1 VPGVNDSVE
10 HPEFGSGVIKL
21 ILGNI
26 ARVNFFG
33 EEIDVSLNDLTV
45 KKSYTPEVPDNSE
58 PLESNIDRPLFRQAF
73 EAINLGVVPP
83 DPSQLIELTIGYKTL
98 KGQVHS
104 WFQSAGKDGLCKVVF
119 GYYGSGKTHLLN
131 VIRCIALQSGW
142 VVSFLEFDP
151 KSADPA
157 KPHLVYRNLMSCL
170 EFPERENGTKTEG
183 LLGFIKEIRN
193 CWDSKSI
200 RRRKYFSS
208 SPWFSHAF
216 EILLKY
222 PHLDEDYDYVAAC
235 SWLAGDNK
243 ALSIVKE
250 MGRAKGYHHSIP
262 RMPVTKETADI
273 YVNHLVVISELCR
286 VLGYKGLV
294 IILDEAEHVRGYN
307 VRRKN
312 RANNFFDLLARSAHK
327 PLVGEPCPLPN
338 EHGFSLQPYWSEGPH
353 FALFV
358 GLTEADTFN
367 NPLLTLRDACV
378 FLHDE
383 DDRIFIKPP
392 TVKKYEEWCT
402 ELLKKFHKHYPTET
416 ELLSKTNN
424 CKKVAAVLGNFM
436 KEMDKNMIVLRI
448 WIKLAGLIPC
458 IILSKNA
465 STIDELSTIISSVA
479 SEVTGSKLPWE
490 M

>member
-1 VPGVNDSVE
+1 MPRVNDDVE
-10 HPEFGSGVIKL
+10 HPEFGSGTIEV

-26 ARVNFFG
+26 AQVNFFG
-33 EEIDVSLNDLTV
+33 EIIDVSLSDLTL
-45 KKSYTPEVPDNSE
+45 KKSYSPEVPDNSGD
-58 PLESNIDRPLFRQAF
+58 LEVNIEKPRFRQAF

-83 DPSQLIELTIGYKTL
+83 DPSQLIELTIGYKGL
-98 KGQVHS
+98 KSQVHS
-104 WFQSAGKDGLCKVVF
+104 WFQNAIKDGLCKVVF

-170 EFPERENGTKTEG
+170 EFPEREDGTKTEG
-183 LLGFIKEIRN
+183 LLGFVKEIRN
-193 CWDSKSI
+193 CWDNKSI

-208 SPWFSHAF
+208 SPWFSPAF
-216 EILLKY
+216 EILLQY
-222 PHLDEDYDYVAAC
+222 PHLDEDPDYVAAC
-235 SWLAGDNK
+235 SWLVGESK
-243 ALSIVKE
+243 ALSTVKE
-250 MGRAKGYHHSIP
+250 MGRAKGYRHNVP

-273 YVNHLVVISELCR
+273 YVNHLVVVNELCR
-286 VLGYKGLV
+286 ALGYKGLV

-327 PLVGEPCPLPN
+327 PLVGEPYPLPN
-338 EHGFSLQPYWSEGPH
+338 EHGLSLQPYWAEGPH

-367 NPLLTLRDACV
+367 DPLLSLRDACV

-383 DDRIFIKPP
+383 KDRIFLKPP
-392 TVKKYEEWCT
+392 TISEYEEWCI
-402 ELLKKFHKHYPTET
+402 ELLKKFHKHYPAET
-416 ELLSKTNN
+416 ELLSKTSN
-424 CKKVAAVLGNFM
+424 CKKIAAILGNLM
-436 KEMDKNMIVLRI
+436 RETDKDTMVLRI

-458 IILSKNA
+458 IILSGNA
-465 STIDELSTIISSVA
+465 TTIDELISIVSSVT